1 MPVFFHLPS
10 ASSDTLYGFHRSSYQ
25 RSQITENLQK
35 QEIKLPESTTK
46 HRNLFPLHISN
57 WQTPVLADSVW
68 KQLSDRL
75 DGLDP
80 PILYAL
86 SSFKLLKWKERG
98 YSSCFLVY
106 GVEALGLMTLCALG
120 LHLRMRTPRRTR
132 PLLQF
137 LQTKDKVSRCCQ
149 PPRSHQLRRPQLL
162 IPALPKT
169 VFWTQYHCPQRQAHL
184 LRVWENKLSHPQRR
198 QKKGCWSYKLLPSR
212 QNLPSTSVL
221 KQSHLFFPTP
231 PWNFF
236 RALPERRMKEAFL
249 QTQLEAWEIDHHEK
263 RISAEVTALAAK
275 EPANKNQVLK
285 QPEESK
291 KILFFPPFLMI
302 WFIRLQASS

>member
-10 ASSDTLYGFHRSSYQ
+10 ASSDTLCCSHKSSYQ

-80 PILYAL
+80 PILHAL
-86 SSFKLLKWKERG
+86 SSFKLLKWKEQG
-98 YSSCFLVY
+98 YLSCFLVY

-120 LHLRMRTPRRTR
+120 LHLRITPRRTW

-169 VFWTQYHCPQRQAHL
+169 VFWNQYHCPQRQAHL

-198 QKKGCWSYKLLPSR
+198 QKKGCWRYKLLPSR
-212 QNLPSTSVL
+212 QNLPSSSVL

-236 RALPERRMKEAFL
+236 RALPERRMNKAFL
-249 QTQLEAWEIDHHEK
+249 QTQLEAWEIDRHEK
-263 RISAEVTALAAK
+263 HISAEVTALAAK

-302 WFIRLQASS
+302 WFIRLQANS

>member
-10 ASSDTLYGFHRSSYQ
+10 ASSDTLYCFHRSSYE
-25 RSQITENLQK
+25 RSQITQNLQK

-57 WQTPVLADSVW
+57 WQTSVLADSVW
-68 KQLSDRL
+68 KQLSERL
-75 DGLDP
+75 EGLYP
-80 PILYAL
+80 PILLEL
-86 SSFKLLKWKERG
+86 SSFQLLKWKEQG
-98 YSSCFLVY
+98 YLSCFRVY
-106 GVEALGLMTLCALG
+106 GVEALGLMALCTLG
-120 LHLRMRTPRRTR
+120 LQLRMRTPRRMR

-149 PPRSHQLRRPQLL
+149 PPRSHQLRWPQLL

-169 VFWTQYHCPQRQAHL
+169 VFWNQYHCPQRQVHL

-198 QKKGCWSYKLLPSR
+198 QKKGCWSYKRLPSR
-212 QNLPSTSVL
+212 RNLPSSSVL
-221 KQSHLFFPTP
+221 KQSQWFFPTP

-236 RALPERRMKEAFL
+236 RALPERRMNKAFL
-249 QTQLEAWEIDHHEK
+249 QTQLEAWEIDRHRK
-263 RISAEVTALAAK
+263 RTSAEVTALEAK

-285 QPEESK
+285 QLEESK
-291 KILFFPPFLMI
+291 KILFFPPF
-302 WFIRLQASS
+302 